1 MLKTMLN
8 DALSLMNVMNN
19 MHVSRSGIKYIFI
32 CSQIGVTLS
41 RSGFTT
47 FSSSRT
53 GITNKQKK
61 SLISNL
67 DIYPHAIL
75 KKRRGYCY
83 RLRPSVRQSVRPLCY
98 LLQNHLRGAQR
109 IFFGPVPLGP
119 GEGSK
124 GQISFNFNYK
134 VNLKKNYSKLCVCS
148 HK

>member
-1 MLKTMLN
+1 MLN

-32 CSQIGVTLS
+32 CSQIGVTVS

-53 GITNKQKK
+53 GITDNQKK

-83 RLRPSVRQSVRPLCY
+83 RLRPSVRPSVCPSVHY
-98 LLQNHLRGAQR
+98 AISSKTIYGAR
-109 IFFGPVPLGP
+109 KVFFFGPVPLGP

-134 VNLKKNYSKLCVCS
+134 VNFKKNYSKLFVCS